1 MSKIKDLLKEWRILL
16 VIFSVV
22 VAIFL
27 IGISLGGGVIVRS
40 VSTDSP
46 LYDKLVVGEAITW
59 ANEREIKT
67 PEDFYAFESYTGVF
81 RYLHSGKL
89 DLVQIDTPGLGVTI
103 EQKPFS
109 NINFGLDLVGGTR
122 VLLKPTEN
130 VTDQVVQQ
138 IIATL
143 ETRINVFGLRE
154 AKFQQVND
162 ITGNKFVQIE
172 TVGSRQELENLLAKQ
187 GKFEAKI
194 GREVIFSNST
204 SNLTLTFPHVIR
216 YDNGSI
222 VVDGT
227 RLGENQTSQLEG
239 IDYEVLNL
247 SDKNVTL
254 FFSIF
259 TGKDIQSVC
268 IQDQPGICT
277 SRLFQQNGGWAFNFQ
292 VFITQE
298 GTERFAKVTNTSRII
313 SIPGVSD
320 RRLEDDIMFFLDENL
335 TTQLSI
341 SAELKGVALTT
352 PAITGSRAT
361 RDEALREKLTLQS
374 ILQSGSLPV
383 PVEIIKVDQIS
394 PTLGAEFF
402 RAAILAAITASIV
415 VSGVIFVRYKKIKI
429 LIPMVLFSVTELV
442 LTLGVSALIK
452 WTIDLSSIA
461 GLIAAIG
468 TGTND
473 QIIIVDEILE
483 GGTEKK
489 IYTVKQRVK
498 RAFFIVFGAAST
510 IIAAMLPLMFIG
522 VGVMRGFAIVTT
534 IGVLIGVFITRPA
547 FAKIAEVVL
556 EEPKTPATV

>member
-1 MSKIKDLLKEWRILL
+1 
-16 VIFSVV
+16 
-22 VAIFL
+22 
-27 IGISLGGGVIVRS
+27 
-40 VSTDSP
+40 
-46 LYDKLVVGEAITW
+46 
-59 ANEREIKT
+59 
-67 PEDFYAFESYTGVF
+67 
-81 RYLHSGKL
+81 
-89 DLVQIDTPGLGVTI
+89 
-103 EQKPFS
+103 
-109 NINFGLDLVGGTR
+109 
-122 VLLKPTEN
+122 
-130 VTDQVVQQ
+130 
-138 IIATL
+138 
-143 ETRINVFGLRE
+143 LRE